1 MTEKANEPEWKEEE
15 AEVSLE
21 KVHLLELRKDYAGA
35 LALLT
40 EMSVKFPG
48 NPDIP
53 SLTEEITNKLKER
66 DEKRRSE
73 RNPFAILCVWRNP
86 IIFFIWMAFAFFLVG
101 YGVMR
106 DGYLLRDAFSMGITS
121 PIRVDVEWDQS
132 TYGAGQV
139 MGPGLVANWISW
151 TSPIYEN
158 LLIFTLVGVL
168 GFLMVRVAWRDICR
182 APAWTDLESGNVSP
196 DSVWIRRIW
205 WW

>member
-1 MTEKANEPEWKEEE
+1 M
-15 AEVSLE
+15 
-21 KVHLLELRKDYAGA
+21 
-35 LALLT
+35 
-40 EMSVKFPG
+40 KFPG

-66 DEKRRSE
+66 DEKRRGE
-73 RNPFAILCVWRNP
+73 RNPFAIFCIWRNP
-86 IIFFIWMAFAFFLVG
+86 IIFFIWMAFVFFLVG

-106 DGYLLRDAFSMGITS
+106 DGYLIRDSFSMGITS

-132 TYGAGQV
+132 TSVAGQD
-139 MGPGLVANWISW
+139 MGPGMDANWISL
-151 TSPIYEN
+151 TAPIYEN
-158 LLIFTLVGVL
+158 MLIFTLAGML